1 MRRLPG
7 EINAKFRRIPC
18 DDVERTMLDLRRL
31 RLLHELHRRGTVS
44 AVADALSYSPSTVSQ
59 QLGVLQREAG
69 TRLFEPAG
77 RRVRLTDAALV
88 LVAHAER
95 LLAGVERA
103 EADLAAAAN
112 AVVGVVRIGAFQTAS
127 LYLALPAM
135 TAVRELHPQVQVELV
150 EIESEPALAA
160 LRSHALDLVIAEEYA
175 GDPQPRLPG
184 VDREDVLVESVRL
197 LLPPRYPHAAGGG
210 PVPLTA
216 LAGEAWAATHP
227 DGGQEAYL
235 RRVCNARGGFEPDI
249 RHRANDLT
257 ILVSLVS
264 AGHALTLMPDLV
276 PAERV
281 ADVAVRPIAEAPLSR
296 TVFTAVRTS
305 ADRRPALTA
314 VRTALREVART
325 AAGGPSRGSGA
336 AGVSRAGSP
345 TSASP

>member
-1 MRRLPG
+1 
-7 EINAKFRRIPC
+7 
-18 DDVERTMLDLRRL
+18 MLDLRRL

-44 AVADALSYSPSTVSQ
+44 AVAEALSYSPSTVSQ

-77 RRVRLTDAALV
+77 RRVRLTDAAVV

-135 TAVRELHPQVQVELV
+135 SAVREAHPQVQVELV
-150 EIESEPALAA
+150 EIESEPALDA
-160 LRSHALDLVIAEEYA
+160 LRSHGLDLVIAEEYE
-175 GDPQPRLPG
+175 GDPRPRLPG
-184 VDREDVLVESVRL
+184 VDREDLLEEAVRL
-197 LLPPRYPHAAGGG
+197 LLPPDHPQAAGVR
-210 PVPLTA
+210 PVQLAA
-216 LAGEAWAATHP
+216 LAGERWAATHP
-227 DGGQEAYL
+227 GGGQEAFL
-235 RRVCNARGGFEPDI
+235 RRVCNAHGGFEPDI
-249 RHRANDLT
+249 RHRAAELT
-257 ILVSLVS
+257 ILVTIVS
-264 AGHALTLMPDLV
+264 GGHALTLLPDLV

-281 ADVAVRPIAEAPLSR
+281 AAVAVRPIAEAPLRR

-314 VRTALREVART
+314 VREALRETARE
-325 AAGGPSRGSGA
+325 AAPHGRGG
-336 AGVSRAGSP
+336 
-345 TSASP
+345 